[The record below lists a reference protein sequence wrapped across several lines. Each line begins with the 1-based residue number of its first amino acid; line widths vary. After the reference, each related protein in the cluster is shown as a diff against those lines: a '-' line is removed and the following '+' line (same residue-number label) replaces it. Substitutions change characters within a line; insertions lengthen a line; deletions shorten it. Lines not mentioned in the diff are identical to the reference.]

1 MKNEMFLMKSVIV
14 NDSRE
19 LNNIQVLVLNMQLKI
34 VSLAGTMGN
43 SMEVPQKAERKK
55 KKKSYHRIQQF
66 HS

>member
-1 MKNEMFLMKSVIV
+1 MFLMKSVIV

-55 KKKSYHRIQQF
+55 KKELP
-66 HS
+66 